1 MDAISITTLADRRN
15 IEIERTVLKERGR
28 LLNFIRQRVPDRDD
42 AEDILQD
49 VFFQFTQAYR
59 TIESIERVTGWLF
72 RVTRNKIADLYRK
85 KKPEA
90 FSQMRRARDAED
102 EDAMGL
108 EELLPQMN
116 IDPEDSM
123 MRNVIWEALENALA
137 EMPEAQRE
145 VFVMHEFEDISF
157 REMSEQTGESINTL
171 LSRKRYAVQFLRK
184 HLEDIYNDL

>member
-1 MDAISITTLADRRN
+1 MDAISITSLADRRN
-15 IEIERTVLKERGR
+15 LEIEHTVHKERGR

-85 KKPEA
+85 KKPET
-90 FSQMRRARDAED
+90 FSQLRPRDAED
-102 EDAMGL
+102 DEALGL
-108 EELLPQMN
+108 EELLPDMN
-116 IDPEDSM
+116 IDPEDTM
-123 MRNVIWEALENALA
+123 MRNIIWEALEVALA
-137 EMPEAQRE
+137 EMPETQRE

-157 REMSEQTGESINTL
+157 REMSKMTGDSINTL

-184 HLEDIYNDL
+184 KLKDIYNDL

>member
-1 MDAISITTLADRRN
+1 MEAISITTLADRRE
-15 IEIERTVLKERGR
+15 IEIADTVTKERKR

-49 VFFQFTQAYR
+49 VFVQFTQAYR
-59 TIESIERVTGWLF
+59 KIESIERVTAWLF

-85 KKPEA
+85 KKPES
-90 FSQMRRARDAED
+90 FSHMRSRDAED
-102 EDAMGL
+102 EEALSL
-108 EELLPQMN
+108 EDILPNMN

-123 MRNVIWEALENALA
+123 MRDVIWEALEAALE
-137 EMPEAQRE
+137 EMPSSQRD

-157 REMSEQTGESINTL
+157 REMSEMSGESINTL

-184 HLEDIYNDL
+184 KLEDIYNDL

>member
-1 MDAISITTLADRRN
+1 MEAISITSLADRRN
-15 IEIERTVLKERGR
+15 LEIERTVLKERGR

-85 KKPEA
+85 KKPEP
-90 FSQMRRARDAED
+90 FSQIRPRDAED
-102 EDAMGL
+102 EEALGL
-108 EELLPQMN
+108 EELLPDMN
-116 IDPEDSM
+116 IDPEDTM
-123 MRNVIWEALENALA
+123 MRNVIWEALEAALG
-137 EMPEAQRE
+137 EMPTAQRD

-157 REMSEQTGESINTL
+157 REMSEMTGESINTL
-171 LSRKRYAVQFLRK
+171 LSRKRYAIQFLRK
-184 HLEDIYNDL
+184 KLQDIYNDL

>member
-1 MDAISITTLADRRN
+1 MEAISITTLADRRE
-15 IEIERTVLKERGR
+15 IEIADTVTKERKR

-49 VFFQFTQAYR
+49 VFVQFTQAYR
-59 TIESIERVTGWLF
+59 KIESIERVTAWLF

-85 KKPEA
+85 KKPES
-90 FSQMRRARDAED
+90 FSHMRSRDAED
-102 EDAMGL
+102 EEALSL
-108 EELLPQMN
+108 EDILPNMN

-123 MRNVIWEALENALA
+123 MRDVIWEALEAALE
-137 EMPEAQRE
+137 EMPTSQRD

-157 REMSEQTGESINTL
+157 REMSEISGESINTL

-184 HLEDIYNDL
+184 KLEDIYNDL